1 MALYRIQGR
10 VADDTTSQPLKG
22 VTVQMLAKR
31 VKTDD
36 RGRYVLDIDLDDGVI
51 ADLNFSLQG
60 YEAETV
66 KPFRQNG
73 KVKRNIRVVRLVPTE
88 TSLEKEIPR
97 VPLSDTA
104 TDEIIDGLTEVDPRQ
119 AVVNG
124 VLNQVNNIYGTLIP
138 VIIGMLGAFGITSL
152 KNLQPNGCPDTA
164 KLRRLIA
171 KKNRLVRQ
179 LNNIY
184 KTVSALTAT
193 VAGITTLLT
202 ALRAAI
208 KIILKLPIPQ
218 SVPPGIGI
226 PVGITTTFSNTVTK
240 LEKKVDNAQT
250 LSAATLGAL
259 AFLQGA
265 LGFALKYLNIL
276 DANIQKCVNESG
288 GNVNQIPLPSDWELG
303 KQYRIGDT
311 VLYTVQDVTGIY
323 ICNTDHLSTATG
335 VSGPPGVGEYW
346 DLLSVVRVNG
356 RDIPTGL
363 FLEDDRLVD
372 ATGRTIDAE
381 TLGIVPGGSGVDSV
395 QLPGDDEPITQEQ
408 LSVELLLIGTVSEA
422 QGQPVLTEV
431 NGFVM
436 GVQTDEETPVG
447 SLKRRYAVAKNKQG
461 VVLLK
466 GDPSLSSSD
475 QILIDELAF
484 YITSNDLK
492 PD

>member
-66 KPFRQNG
+66 KPFRRNG

-164 KLRRLIA
+164 KLRRLRA

-193 VAGITTLLT
+193 LAGITTLIT
-202 ALRAAI
+202 ALRATI

-218 SVPPGIGI
+218 SVLGVGI
-226 PVGITTTFSNTVTK
+226 PIGITTTFSNTVTK
-240 LEKKVDNAQT
+240 LEKKVDAAQT

-288 GNVNQIPLPSDWELG
+288 GNINQIPLPGDWNLG
-303 KQYRIGDT
+303 TRYVIGDT
-311 VLYTVQDVTGIY
+311 ILYTVQDITGIY
-323 ICNTDHLSTATG
+323 ICNTDHTSTATG
-335 VSGPPGVGEYW
+335 VTGPPGIGEYW
-346 DLLSVVRVNG
+346 DLLSIVRING
-356 RDIPTGL
+356 RDIPVGL
-363 FLEDDRLVD
+363 YLEDDRLVD
-372 ATGRTIDAE
+372 ASGRTIDE
-381 TLGIVPGGSGVDSV
+381 TTLGIVPGGSGVESI

-408 LSVELLLIGTVSEA
+408 LSVELLLIGTVTEA
-422 QGQPVLTEV
+422 QGEPVLTEV

-436 GVQTDEETPVG
+436 DVQTDEETPVG
-447 SLKRRYAVAKNKQG
+447 SLKRRYAVAKNQQG

-466 GDPSLSSSD
+466 GEPSLSSSD